1 MPTSTSS
8 VLDFAELIKEIKA
21 AAEKQAQQQDLKE
34 EDIYEGVPAVDPKD
48 SRDIKR
54 SLDVIATPERT
65 YLIVLAV
72 SRNMEYD
79 DITHIGCDHGT
90 PIGYF
95 PYDSVNDT
103 YEMYCTDF
111 MNLGYIPVS
120 FGLGIKG
127 SSDWFIRVPMPESVI
142 KRYMTDQQL
151 MDLKVFRG
159 TYNSDDYDIEFL
171 QLVD

>member
-1 MPTSTSS
+1 MPTSESS

-21 AAEKQAQQQDLKE
+21 VAEKQAQQESLEE
-34 EDIYEGVPAVDPKD
+34 EDIYEGVPIVDQKD

-54 SLDVIATPERT
+54 NLEVFATPERT
-65 YLIVLAV
+65 YLIVIAV
-72 SRNMEYD
+72 SDNIEYD
-79 DITHIGCDHGT
+79 DITHIGCEHGT
-90 PIGYF
+90 PIGYL

-103 YEMYCTDF
+103 YETYCTDF

-120 FGLGIKG
+120 FGLRIKG

-142 KRYMTDQQL
+142 KRYLTDQQR

-159 TYNSDDYDIEFL
+159 TYRSDEYSIEFL